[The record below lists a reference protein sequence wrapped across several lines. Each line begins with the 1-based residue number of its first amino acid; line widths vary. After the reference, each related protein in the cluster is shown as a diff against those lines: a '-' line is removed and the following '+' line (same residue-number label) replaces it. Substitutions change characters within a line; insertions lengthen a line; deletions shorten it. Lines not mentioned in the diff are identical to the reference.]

1 MKRDNAM
8 LVAAAVLALIG
19 GAFFRQDE
27 PYKLTAVRLLVITV
41 LIVACN
47 VFLFVRRAEWEYRR
61 NVLRYSGMGLFTM
74 GLMQGICRIR
84 QMENMEDTL
93 RTGLGTAVAVIL
105 LGAFLLLLRAEKGV
119 TENVIMTVIFAGFLV
134 RIFYAMMTDGLLFQN
149 DITAFHVDCQGHLG
163 YICHLYTNGR
173 LPDVNPMTAF
183 EFCQPPLY
191 YAVSAV
197 FLRVYGLLGLL
208 PEIIWGVDETLQIL
222 PMMYSMMTLVFIDK
236 IGKQIK
242 LSTEGRLTAVCF
254 AGFLPYSVMMSGALN
269 NDTLATLLMVM
280 SIYYT
285 LRWYEK
291 PDVKGIVIMAVCIG
305 AAMMTKLSAVVIVP
319 AMAVMMLYRVWK
331 DREKWAVYLKQFIC
345 FGVVALP
352 LGLWYPVY
360 CRIRYQMP
368 FGYVVSFDDDA
379 LQFIGMYDKWSRL
392 FRFENAFEF
401 LTIRDDQI
409 NGFADY
415 NIPVSLVKYATFG
428 DSHYYLESRLTQV
441 TGTCIFWV
449 NIVLFILMPL
459 LFAVWCFCRDGRR
472 MQKIFMLTVAA
483 ASLYFYVKFCFKYTH
498 VCSMNIRYIMCA
510 VYIGF
515 IVTAAAVTEIQKA
528 AASKNA
534 LLGGLCNKLT
544 VTLPILYS
552 VAVIVLQVGME
563 MLLP

>member
-41 LIVACN
+41 LIVVCN

-242 LSTEGRLTAVCF
+242 LSPEGRLTAVCF

-472 MQKIFMLTVAA
+472 MQKIFMLTVAT

-534 LLGGLCNKLT
+534 VLGSLCNKLT